1 MLVPN
6 GQKRVVCGDV
16 EKERPREREA
26 VGRKG
31 EAATAWQVEWQTL
44 AGTGLGS
51 ARGAGRDGVAAS
63 IR

>member
-1 MLVPN
+1 MSVEMSRKR
-6 GQKRVVCGDV
+6 GQVS
-16 EKERPREREA
+16 EREA

-31 EAATAWQVEWQTL
+31 EAATAWQVEWQAL
-44 AGTGLGS
+44 AGAGLGS